1 MKKNQKNPAINGWP
15 VAVFRYGVQILQWKG
30 SELEDVQK
38 KSRKAIA
45 MYRALHQRSDADR
58 LSIKIK

>member
-1 MKKNQKNPAINGWP
+1 M
-15 VAVFRYGVQILQWKG
+15 AVFTYGVQILQWKG
-30 SELEDVQK
+30 SELEDVQR

-45 MYRALHQRSDADR
+45 MYRALHQRSDAER